1 MNDHNTENDGI
12 LALEKFLPYRLNR
25 AAERVSLRFAQEYKR
40 RYGLTRPEWRT
51 FATIG
56 QFGSITAREICDHSP
71 MHKTKVSRAVFS
83 LEKRRWIKRTQD
95 PQDRRLEHLELTNV
109 GQATYKDL
117 VKSAKTFETNF
128 TDSIG
133 AADAELL
140 LKALNA
146 IERRFAD

>member
-1 MNDHNTENDGI
+1 MNDQNLDHDGI

-25 AAERVSLRFAQEYKR
+25 AAEKVSQRFAQEYKR

-56 QFGSITAREICDHSP
+56 QFGVITAREICDHSP

-95 PQDRRLEHLELTNV
+95 PKDRRLEHLELTNI
-109 GQATYKDL
+109 GKTAYKDL
-117 VKSAKTFETNF
+117 ADTAKTFEEKF
-128 TDSIG
+128 TKSIG
-133 AADAELL
+133 DADAQFL
-140 LKALNA
+140 LKALDA